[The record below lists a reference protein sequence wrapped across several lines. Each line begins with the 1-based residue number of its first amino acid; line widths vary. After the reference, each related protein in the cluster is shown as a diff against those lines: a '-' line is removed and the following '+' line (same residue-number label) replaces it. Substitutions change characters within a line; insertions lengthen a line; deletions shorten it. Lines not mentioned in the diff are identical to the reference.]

1 MDAMEHEFLPIPSLL
16 LLGPRRLSSASS
28 SALEIR
34 YPLDS
39 LLKNEYWSRR
49 NDCFRWQVV
58 AEGSG
63 LETMLCVMTGSDV
76 LRSRGSISGLI
87 RP

>member
-1 MDAMEHEFLPIPSLL
+1 MNKSTNRGKEVIGCQIPSF
-16 LLGPRRLSSASS
+16 
-28 SALEIR
+28 ER